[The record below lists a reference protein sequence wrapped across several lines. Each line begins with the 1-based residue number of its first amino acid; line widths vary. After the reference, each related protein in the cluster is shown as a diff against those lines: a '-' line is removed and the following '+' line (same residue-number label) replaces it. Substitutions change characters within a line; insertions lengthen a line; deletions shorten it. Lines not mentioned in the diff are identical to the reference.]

1 MLWPSI
7 FTGGAVISGLV
18 FIWSTYA
25 GTQTQRYIFKPLTT
39 ILILGI
45 ALTLPDPISSFYRLM
60 VAIGMLFSLG
70 GDIFLMLPG
79 NTFVFGLVS
88 FLVAHLFYIV
98 AYQSRAGLRFTLW
111 LFVLYALFFGA
122 MLYLLWPH
130 VGALRL
136 PVVIYALVLVMMGWQ
151 AAEQWWVL
159 RDGSALLAMVG
170 ALLFMLSDATLAL
183 NKFRAPIPQHDLIIM
198 STYYGAQLLIAWSV
212 QRIP

>member
-7 FTGGAVISGLV
+7 LTGGAVISGLV

-98 AYQSRAGLRFTLW
+98 AYQSRAGFA
-111 LFVLYALFFGA
+111 LYALA
-122 MLYLLWPH
+122 LC
-130 VGALRL
+130 ALRS
-136 PVVIYALVLVMMGWQ
+136 VFRRDAL
-151 AAEQWWVL
+151 
-159 RDGSALLAMVG
+159 SALAARRCAAAAGDHLCPGAGGDGLAG
-170 ALLFMLSDATLAL
+170 
-183 NKFRAPIPQHDLIIM
+183 
-198 STYYGAQLLIAWSV
+198 G
-212 QRIP
+212 